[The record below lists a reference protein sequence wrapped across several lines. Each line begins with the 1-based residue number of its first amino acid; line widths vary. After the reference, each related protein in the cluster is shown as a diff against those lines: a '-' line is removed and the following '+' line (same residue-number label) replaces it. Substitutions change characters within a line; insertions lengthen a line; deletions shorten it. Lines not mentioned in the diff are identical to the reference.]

1 MKEWCLKL
9 ELAIRRRTN
18 RRPKWSTVRMD
29 GHSAL
34 MSVIGIAGSQRHL
47 LKSCCWTQKEV
58 WLESGSNFIF
68 TVEGNSITQ
77 FFCFNLWTSIDL
89 LKRYLEIWNDRNRN
103 DVIFSGCV
111 SNFKATISNKVKKY
125 FIEDILCWREVARN
139 PNVFDYLQTVLRGT
153 TFCVIWYHFIKIA
166 KEIILKCVID
176 SLK

>member
-9 ELAIRRRTN
+9 ELAIRRRT
-18 RRPKWSTVRMD
+18 TEMD

-68 TVEGNSITQ
+68 TVEENSITQ
-77 FFCFNLWTSIDL
+77 FCLNLWMSIDL

-103 DVIFSGCV
+103 DVIFSSCL
-111 SNFKATISNKVKKY
+111 SNFKATISDKEKKY

-166 KEIILKCVID
+166 KEIILMCVID
-176 SLK
+176 CMR